1 MCAGGTSTLNENLEN
16 ARTKAANYE
25 RAGEKP
31 PESVLEEINS
41 LKRQINDNDEFIA
54 RKEEEIKV
62 LKQQYE
68 ADLKR
73 FRELKGI
80 TPTKAAKN

>member
-1 MCAGGTSTLNENLEN
+1 MD
-16 ARTKAANYE
+16 
-25 RAGEKP
+25 
-31 PESVLEEINS
+31 S
-41 LKRQINDNDEFIA
+41 LKRQIKDNDEFIA
-54 RKEEEIKV
+54 RKQEEIEV

-80 TPTKAAKN
+80 TPTGAAKN